1 MGHGSLDSEH
11 ERSKI
16 RHQTSTS
23 KKIDIEQKNR
33 PKKWTKKIRRK
44 MCQKSDKISYKK
56 SDKLNKKSD
65 KQADK

>member
-1 MGHGSLDSEH
+1 MRDRKSD
-11 ERSKI
+11 I
-16 RHQTSTS
+16 RHRH
-23 KKIDIEQKNR
+23 KKKSDNQDIEQKNR

-44 MCQKSDKISYKK
+44 MYKKSDKISYKK